1 MPRSTRKMS
10 NTKTYH
16 IIIRGNDK
24 QDIFFDKQDYNKFIK
39 EIKRT
44 KEKYH
49 YQLYAYCLMTNH
61 VHLIVY
67 DKDNNLSKAMQ
78 SLILSYSI
86 YFGKKYEKVGH
97 LVQGRFL
104 SKNVESRKYLIQLCR
119 YIHQNPVKAKI
130 AKVNEYKWSSYQEY
144 INFSD
149 KIIEYKK
156 ILSLFGNNNQEA
168 IKNFITFHNIKNDD
182 LSGKEKIEYEM
193 VSKLTDQEVKE
204 RIEKILKIDNI
215 TKIKKYNL
223 AIRNEKIR
231 ELRKLEKTSMAQ
243 IARVLGISKRIV
255 EKAMREKRK

>member
-1 MPRSTRKMS
+1 MPRKARKTS

-104 SKNVESRKYLIQLCR
+104 SKNVESREYLIQLCR

-130 AKVNEYKWSSYQEY
+130 AKVNEYEWSSYNEY
-144 INFSD
+144 LNVP
-149 KIIEYKK
+149 KIVEPAMIMK
-156 ILSLFGNNNQEA
+156 SLGKTKEEA
-168 IKNFITFHNIKNDD
+168 IKNFMAVHQFQE
-182 LSGKEKIEYEM
+182 EKVNEYTEFEM
-193 VSKLTDQEVKE
+193 ATKLTD
-204 RIEKILKIDNI
+204 IELAEQIKMYFKIDNV
-215 TKIKKYNL
+215 KRIKESNVK
-223 AIRNEKIR
+223 IRNEMI
-231 ELRKLEKTSMAQ
+231 RKLKNIKGTTKVQ
-243 IARVLGISKRIV
+243 ISRVLGINRKIV
-255 EKAMREKRK
+255 ERAMK